1 MSDIL
6 SNGNS
11 SRLYLELIKKEKLFT
26 EINAYITGDADE
38 GLFVF
43 VGKPAEG
50 VNMTTAENA
59 LIQQMERLKN
69 ETIEENELQK
79 VKNKLEITFKYS
91 QYKVLDRAM
100 NLSYLDWL
108 GNIDLINNEPLS
120 YAKVSTDDI
129 KRLASQTFIEE
140 KCSTLYYLKKGQ

>member
-1 MSDIL
+1 IL

-50 VNMTTAENA
+50 VDMATAENA
-59 LIQQMERLKN
+59 LLHQMERLKN
-69 ETIEENELQK
+69 ETIEESELQRSRT
-79 VKNKLEITFKYS
+79 N
-91 QYKVLDRAM
+91 
-100 NLSYLDWL
+100 
-108 GNIDLINNEPLS
+108 
-120 YAKVSTDDI
+120 
-129 KRLASQTFIEE
+129 
-140 KCSTLYYLKKGQ
+140 